1 MRRFFT
7 CAPTLAEDPTD
18 QLGPTSALPEYVPP
32 IARPML
38 RHHLPANFNA
48 EADQVTIAALIDNL
62 IQVIPVNGT
71 TPRERKQVNEALR

>member
-1 MRRFFT
+1 
-7 CAPTLAEDPTD
+7 
-18 QLGPTSALPEYVPP
+18 
-32 IARPML
+32 ML